1 MSGSS
6 RVSGRYAAGQ
16 VIALIVVAIIAL
28 PLLPLILL
36 VIGWIRL
43 RDRVA
48 ASRASDRET
57 EGSPVASTGRRVAAA
72 QR

>member
-6 RVSGRYAAGQ
+6 RVSGKYAVGQ
-16 VIALIVVAIIAL
+16 LIALIVVAIIAL

-43 RDRVA
+43 RDRRA
-48 ASRASDRET
+48 ASRASGQES
-57 EGSPVASTGRRVAAA
+57 EGSPVPTPGRRVIAA

>member
-6 RVSGRYAAGQ
+6 RVTGRYAAGQ

-43 RDRVA
+43 RDRRA
-48 ASRASDRET
+48 ASRAAGRET
-57 EGSPVASTGRRVAAA
+57 EGSSVAPSDRPMASA

>member
-43 RDRVA
+43 RDRFA
-48 ASRASDRET
+48 GSRGSSREV
-57 EGSPVASTGRRVAAA
+57 EGSPVASSGRRMAAA

>member
-1 MSGSS
+1 MAGSS

-43 RDRVA
+43 RDRRA
-48 ASRASDRET
+48 ASRAAERDT
-57 EGSPVASTGRRVAAA
+57 EGSPVATSARPMAAA